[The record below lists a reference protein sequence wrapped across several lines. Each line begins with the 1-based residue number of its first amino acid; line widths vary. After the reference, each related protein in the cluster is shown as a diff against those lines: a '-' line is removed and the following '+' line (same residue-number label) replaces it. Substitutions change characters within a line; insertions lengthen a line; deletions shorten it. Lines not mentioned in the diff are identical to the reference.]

1 MERLNLVWEQ
11 HFPLYAC
18 LCVLMASSLLFCGNG
33 LKATNLK
40 LDLSY
45 CRLLQVNAMRTLK
58 FITSP
63 SALGMNSLSWGRQKS
78 CTQRLSR
85 RSHDSTLS
93 SKRLGSSIRSASWEK
108 AKCRAWFAWITGPMK
123 ALACHSSARAD
134 LAPGVPWSFRCRRA
148 NTPSATLWRKP
159 GSPWT
164 WLCPALHPGTRMTS
178 TSSARAIATSLWTSR
193 PRRWW
198 FAVCYATT
206 RSSPCTSLCTW
217 LSPSLASQNTW

>member
-1 MERLNLVWEQ
+1 MSFLRISQIFTNEQIAYFFRTKCVFTSLNEYLLVTVSHINIIKEMERLNLVWEQ

-108 AKCRAWFAWITGPMK
+108 AKCRA
-123 ALACHSSARAD
+123 
-134 LAPGVPWSFRCRRA
+134 
-148 NTPSATLWRKP
+148 
-159 GSPWT
+159 
-164 WLCPALHPGTRMTS
+164 
-178 TSSARAIATSLWTSR
+178 
-193 PRRWW
+193 
-198 FAVCYATT
+198 
-206 RSSPCTSLCTW
+206 
-217 LSPSLASQNTW
+217 